1 MDVIKADWCILTRV
15 LHFDA
20 DIVLLER
27 LFTTRTYFACFGF
40 FSQAAAICS
49 TKRKKETGGKKSLI
63 KVKLTSVV
71 VCWLK
76 AAAAAN
82 IVLCANSVINT
93 HQGSCEWI
101 TAPLTAEEA
110 QQQVVNKSYSLRL
123 DLTGFG
129 TYNAL
134 LELF

>member
-1 MDVIKADWCILTRV
+1 MQILFCWKDYSQQE
-15 LHFDA
+15 H
-20 DIVLLER
+20 ILLTLASSR
-27 LFTTRTYFACFGF
+27 
-40 FSQAAAICS
+40 
-49 TKRKKETGGKKSLI
+49 KRRQSVASKGKKKRGKKSLI

-76 AAAAAN
+76 AAAAK
-82 IVLCANSVINT
+82 IVLCANSDINT

-134 LELF
+134 FELF

>member
-1 MDVIKADWCILTRV
+1 MQILFCWKDYSQQE
-15 LHFDA
+15 H
-20 DIVLLER
+20 ILLALASSR
-27 LFTTRTYFACFGF
+27 
-40 FSQAAAICS
+40 
-49 TKRKKETGGKKSLI
+49 KRRQSVAPKGKKKRGEKKSLI

-76 AAAAAN
+76 AAAAN

-93 HQGSCEWI
+93 HEGSCEWI

-129 TYNAL
+129 TYNVL
-134 LELF
+134 FELF

>member
-1 MDVIKADWCILTRV
+1 M
-15 LHFDA
+15 
-20 DIVLLER
+20 
-27 LFTTRTYFACFGF
+27 
-40 FSQAAAICS
+40 
-49 TKRKKETGGKKSLI
+49 I

-76 AAAAAN
+76 AAAAN

-134 LELF
+134 FELF